1 MGVTTATHEFKS
13 SIPAERMYKAIV
25 VENSTLFPKIVP
37 QYKSEFI
44 QGNGGV
50 GSIRETCF
58 PDEGGVKTVKHRVEA
73 QDPAN
78 YYGKYTLIEGG
89 PLSDKNVESVVNE
102 VKNVESVVNEVKIE
116 AVGDGCVCKATNH
129 YHTKGD
135 EADKAMI
142 ESTGQQTIALYKAV
156 QDYLLANPTIC
167 A

>member
-58 PDEGGVKTVKHRVEA
+58 PDE
-73 QDPAN
+73 DPAN

-89 PLSDKNVESVVNE
+89 PLSD
-102 VKNVESVVNEVKIE
+102 KNVESVVNEVKIE

>member
-50 GSIRETCF
+50 GSIL
-58 PDEGGVKTVKHRVEA
+58 GHVASGVKTVKHRVEA

-89 PLSDKNVESVVNE
+89 PLSD
-102 VKNVESVVNEVKIE
+102 KNVESVVNEVKIE

>member
-58 PDEGGVKTVKHRVEA
+58 PDYVVGGVKTVKHRVEA

-89 PLSDKNVESVVNE
+89 PLSD
-102 VKNVESVVNEVKIE
+102 KNVESVVNEVKIE